1 MRVLI
6 LLIVIIVALVI
17 VQHERNDC
25 QWGEAGWMECIMTV
39 GEVSVPDVD
48 VDVDSSSDAD
58 NEAEPGPD
66 DQQPDVSP

>member
-25 QWGEAGWMECIMTV
+25 KWGEPSWMECIMTV

-58 NEAEPGPD
+58 NEAEPGPK
-66 DQQPDVSP
+66 DQGPDVSP